1 MSRRKR
7 RDGQKDGTKG
17 IKRDEVNIPVTFCCP
32 KTTAGSIANNT
43 PVFMIMV
50 LMKSVVQASLVQHV

>member
-17 IKRDEVNIPVTFCCP
+17 IKRDGVNIPVTFCCP

-50 LMKSVVQASLVQHV
+50 IILLGVEAIAIQDV